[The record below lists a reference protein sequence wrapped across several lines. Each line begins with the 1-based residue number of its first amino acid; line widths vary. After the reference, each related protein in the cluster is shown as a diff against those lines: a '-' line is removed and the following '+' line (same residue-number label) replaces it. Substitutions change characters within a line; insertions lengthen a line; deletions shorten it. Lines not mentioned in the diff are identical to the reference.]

1 MYDSTKFASQMILM
15 SVTNSCRALAIT
27 LVALVTFGSATVR
40 AQEPKESPVELVRE
54 TVKNENNFSNN
65 SAKVMFLDRKQTPH
79 GSQTK
84 LMVETS
90 QATAG
95 LLVSV
100 NGRPLTPQQHQAEE
114 ARLTALANNP
124 EELKKKQKAERDD
137 ARRTARIVNALPDAF
152 LYEFDGTELGTAKVG
167 KPGDELVRLKFRPNP
182 NYVPPTRT
190 EQVLSG
196 MQGYVLIDADRHHI
210 AKIDGTLFKDVGF
223 GWGILGRLD
232 KGGRFLVEQGWVTNG
247 DWEVTHMNL
256 SFTGKELLFKTINIK
271 SDEDI
276 SDFRQ
281 VPSNLTFAQGVQL
294 LKKHSTELAENHAEK
309 DATRLDPE

>member
-1 MYDSTKFASQMILM
+1 MT
-15 SVTNSCRALAIT
+15 VTNSCRALAIT
-27 LVALVTFGSATVR
+27 LVALAAFGSAALP
-40 AQEPKESPVELVRE
+40 AQEPAESPVELVRE
-54 TVKNENNFSNN
+54 TVKKEN
-65 SAKVMFLDRKQTPH
+65 SASNSSAKLMFLDRKQTPH

-84 LMVETS
+84 LMVETN

-100 NGRPLTPQQHQAEE
+100 NGKPLTSEQRQGEA

-124 EELKKKQKAERDD
+124 DELKRKQKAERED

-152 LYEFDGTELGTAKVG
+152 LYESDGTELATAGIG

-196 MQGYVLIDADRHHI
+196 MQGYVLIDANRHRI

-232 KGGRFLVEQGWVTNG
+232 KGGRFLVEQGWVSNG
-247 DWEVTHMNL
+247 DWELTHMNL

-271 SDEDI
+271 SDEVI

-294 LKKHSTELAENHAEK
+294 LKKHSTELAENQTEK
-309 DATRLDPE
+309 DATKLDPE